1 MAWELLVIG
10 ARALPRRAVP
20 LVNVR
25 SGAYEYRAGPDIPQ
39 IQTTCGTFM
48 NNELTADVASDLTEL
63 THPSA
68 SSGEERT
75 DARELP
81 FYIVPAPPIPGKT
94 AWSIA
99 PW

>member
-1 MAWELLVIG
+1 
-10 ARALPRRAVP
+10 
-20 LVNVR
+20 
-25 SGAYEYRAGPDIPQ
+25 
-39 IQTTCGTFM
+39 M